1 MLCKLTH
8 VTNLSISCTHTCPCT
23 AATAACFQCIKRRTS
38 CPHSLSPSHRA
49 MLGLPRDCIS
59 LLLSLLGVAG
69 APALVLTA
77 PALSVALQDVECVRA
92 AYVAAARAFTI
103 PWQLRALVKAARA
116 TPCLP
121 AAYLRLCR
129 AVFAIVRL
137 CFRPVCAPGVS
148 LAYPCFADAAPACLQ
163 LSGPR
168 SRRSAFAALFVTLG
182 FPPPPPEDSHNLHC
196 DLLLA
201 GLPANPHVAWLRL
214 NRGSWWFPS
223 ASHSPAPASG
233 HPHPTLLPPCP
244 GGGSATGICHHLQ
257 CPRCLRLL
265 CGPGARHC
273 RGRLLAALIRM
284 AMGFSFLKGL
294 SAPLQARACCSIE
307 NCCIIRCST
316 VLLLCCEGHD
326 NFTVAPYSICRVPVL
341 FRTHA
346 ALRISPVVRHNVGP
360 HVCGHLSASKC
371 ACIVLAQS
379 WSNQSQGRS
388 DEDCCAAVTSSCAK
402 KVDLGCVHSML
413 QWPFRLLFL
422 PWSDTMSTAP
432 SVLMILD
439 IALREPAG
447 PLTKRCV

>member
-77 PALSVALQDVECVRA
+77 PASVALQDVECVRA

-214 NRGSWWFPS
+214 NRGSWWFPVRRILQLLRLGTHTLHFYHR
-223 ASHSPAPASG
+223 APEVDRPPAFVITFSVLGVSG
-233 HPHPTLLPPCP
+233 CFVALEPDTAVAGFLLP
-244 GGGSATGICHHLQ
+244 
-257 CPRCLRLL
+257 
-265 CGPGARHC
+265 
-273 RGRLLAALIRM
+273 
-284 AMGFSFLKGL
+284 
-294 SAPLQARACCSIE
+294 
-307 NCCIIRCST
+307 
-316 VLLLCCEGHD
+316 
-326 NFTVAPYSICRVPVL
+326 
-341 FRTHA
+341 
-346 ALRISPVVRHNVGP
+346 
-360 HVCGHLSASKC
+360 
-371 ACIVLAQS
+371 
-379 WSNQSQGRS
+379 
-388 DEDCCAAVTSSCAK
+388 
-402 KVDLGCVHSML
+402 
-413 QWPFRLLFL
+413 
-422 PWSDTMSTAP
+422 
-432 SVLMILD
+432 
-439 IALREPAG
+439 
-447 PLTKRCV
+447 